1 MDAAPLLALARARR
15 LARRARVF
23 YRDAGGVTTERE
35 VDVLG
40 LAFGASGGDAR
51 WYAFVHCHLRSAV
64 RLLRLDRVTA
74 AHGTRRP
81 ARARPPRGFD
91 PAFFASAA
99 YLDAGA
105 PVAHLATVRLEGP
118 LATAAP
124 ALFPSALA
132 ERAGAALLCHVR
144 ASRPAVLA
152 ALVASLGNGAA
163 LLGPAGDGGSGGG
176 ADRAG
181 AGRTPRTWDG
191 A

>member
-1 MDAAPLLALARARR
+1 
-15 LARRARVF
+15 
-23 YRDAGGVTTERE
+23 
-35 VDVLG
+35 
-40 LAFGASGGDAR
+40 
-51 WYAFVHCHLRSAV
+51 V

-99 YLDAGA
+99 YLDPGA
-105 PVAHLATVRLEGP
+105 SVAHLATVRLEGP
-118 LATAAP
+118 LAAVAP

-132 ERAGAALLCHVR
+132 ERVGDALLCHLR

-152 ALVASLGNGAA
+152 TLVASLGAGAA
-163 LLGPAGDGGSGGG
+163 LLGPAGEGGSGGG
-176 ADRAG
+176 RGREG
-181 AGRTPRTWDG
+181 AARTPRTWDG